1 MKQQKLLLHGLELD
15 SDWNLIMFVAE
26 ELEQLNFPNR
36 FGAKDYFNLSFNK
49 IATYWNARFVGTIF
63 KDEEEAVITN
73 CATRKEAVVKSIKLF
88 IEIYET
94 GKRKTNE
101 VNAIETPKAE
111 NFLKNK

>member
-1 MKQQKLLLHGLELD
+1 MSEKKLLLHGLELD

-26 ELEQLNFPNR
+26 ELEEVNFPNR
-36 FGAKDYFNLSFNK
+36 FGAKDYFTLSYDK
-49 IATYWNARFVGTIF
+49 KGVSWNARFVGTIF
-63 KDEEEAVITN
+63 KDEEEAVITS

-94 GKRKTNE
+94 GKRKTNQ
-101 VNAIETPKAE
+101 VNSIKTPKAE